1 MFGDVCS
8 VTVIIRSQS
17 GITGVVLHPI
27 MAMFS
32 LSCDFSAR
40 DSGEV
45 ETDFVDRFFFLLL
58 RLGRYQGAV

>member
-1 MFGDVCS
+1 MQCYS
-8 VTVIIRSQS
+8 NYQKS

-32 LSCDFSAR
+32 LSCNFSAR

-45 ETDFVDRFFFLLL
+45 ETDFVDRFFFFLLL
-58 RLGRYQGAV
+58 RLGRYRGAV